1 MQYSHLLLHQTCSG
15 ATGLPADMDLEVP
28 QPTAA
33 SGAEELGGASA
44 EQAGASAE
52 VRDAMAP
59 GNQEA
64 EVPREAAPGSASGT
78 FFTCN
83 SKALAVNGWL
93 S

>member
-1 MQYSHLLLHQTCSG
+1 
-15 ATGLPADMDLEVP
+15 MDLEVP

-33 SGAEELGGASA
+33 SGAEELGAASA
-44 EQAGASAE
+44 EQAGAVAE

-64 EVPREAAPGSASGT
+64 EVPREAAPGSASGIL
-78 FFTCN
+78 FTCN

>member
-28 QPTAA
+28 QPTEQF
-33 SGAEELGGASA
+33 GVASA
-44 EQAGASAE
+44 EQAGAVAE

-64 EVPREAAPGSASGT
+64 EVPREAAPGSAAGSL
-78 FFTCN
+78 FTCN
-83 SKALAVNGWL
+83 SKAPAVNGWL